1 VVQEGQQMSI
11 FGRSRRRVG
20 LTLTSAAVIIAGGL
34 GIAAA
39 STSAPPSG
47 AMSKGMGIPGYGM
60 THAYFKGVTVGFT
73 YSKGFYCDTSVSS
86 SASTGCEAGANF
98 KKPPAKDYDPLYIT
112 VPLGFSRP
120 MDMIQCPANL
130 VCIDHPGTIDLTRLE
145 PALKPL
151 YPKLTDAQL
160 KAALKNFGTPEHD
173 HFITTANWRKAE
185 WWDVKVIGV
194 TSEKTFADIRRHKNY
209 GYIEHLLK
217 AGNKSVVGPIDTNL
231 FLYFAAH

>member
-1 VVQEGQQMSI
+1 MGI
-11 FGRSRRRVG
+11 WLSRRRTG
-20 LTLTSAAVIIAGGL
+20 LAVVSAAVIIAGGL

-39 STSAPPSG
+39 TTSAPPSG
-47 AMSKGMGIPGYGM
+47 AMNKGMGIPGYGM
-60 THAYFKGVTVGFT
+60 TQAYFKGVSVGFT
-73 YSKGFYCDTSVSS
+73 YTKGFYCDTSVSS
-86 SASTGCEAGANF
+86 SASSGCEAGANF
-98 KKPPAKDYDPLYIT
+98 HTPPAKNFDPLYIT

-120 MDMIQCPANL
+120 MGMIQCPANL
-130 VCIDHPGTIDLTRLE
+130 VCIDHPGTIDLARLE

-160 KAALKNFGTPEHD
+160 TAALKNFATPEHD
-173 HFITTANWRKAE
+173 HFITTANWRKPE

-194 TSEKTFADIRRHKNY
+194 TSAKTFTEIRQHKSY

-217 AGNKSVVGPIDTNL
+217 TGNKNVVGPIDTNL